1 MVVPV
6 ANISSSAQVQEILT
20 RAACGAICQ
29 VGRRQNEF
37 FFGRAKRVDVF
48 ESAAPN
54 KPVIYLNTY
63 GCEGGADLSV
73 FDRHRLSGFF
83 AWLQS
88 VSWNGIVIWCHGIF
102 RPYSKWCIIYQR
114 SR

>member
-1 MVVPV
+1 M
-6 ANISSSAQVQEILT
+6 
-20 RAACGAICQ
+20 

-63 GCEGGADLSV
+63 GREGAQIFQYLTDIGCQD
-73 FDRHRLSGFF
+73 FR
-83 AWLQS
+83 WLQS
-88 VSWNGIVIWCHGIF
+88 VSWNGIMIWCHGIF